1 MSIET
6 VLHNDFNCNPNS
18 ILQYDNFRQI
28 YKISDEIVMD
38 GEKGSPCFLG
48 NPSDAPWG
56 ANLCDTNVSVCLEKW
71 AGPNAGTIENF
82 NSSID
87 TCI

>member
-1 MSIET
+1 
-6 VLHNDFNCNPNS
+6 
-18 ILQYDNFRQI
+18 
-28 YKISDEIVMD
+28 MD

-71 AGPNAGTIENF
+71 AGPNAGLIETIVQKSFSLYHRQE
-82 NSSID
+82 SPLL
-87 TCI
+87 TTLG

>member
-1 MSIET
+1 
-6 VLHNDFNCNPNS
+6 
-18 ILQYDNFRQI
+18 
-28 YKISDEIVMD
+28 MD

>member
-1 MSIET
+1 
-6 VLHNDFNCNPNS
+6 
-18 ILQYDNFRQI
+18 
-28 YKISDEIVMD
+28 MD

-71 AGPNAGTIENF
+71 AGPNAGLIETIAQKSLSLYHRQE
-82 NSSID
+82 
-87 TCI
+87 

>member
-6 VLHNDFNCNPNS
+6 FLNNVKVKPTLYIET
-18 ILQYDNFRQI
+18 ILD
-28 YKISDEIVMD
+28 DIVMD

-71 AGPNAGTIENF
+71 AGPNAGLIAIARKSFSLYHCQE
-82 NSSID
+82 
-87 TCI
+87 

>member
-1 MSIET
+1 MLLIVT
-6 VLHNDFNCNPNS
+6 LTPFY
-18 ILQYDNFRQI
+18 ILYYDNFTSLI
-28 YKISDEIVMD
+28 ILDEIVMD

-71 AGPNAGTIENF
+71 AGPNAGMIENI
-82 NSSID
+82 NSSIYP
-87 TCI
+87 CC

>member
-1 MSIET
+1 M
-6 VLHNDFNCNPNS
+6 
-18 ILQYDNFRQI
+18 ILIVTLTPFYNMTI
-28 YKISDEIVMD
+28 LDEIVMD

>member
-1 MSIET
+1 
-6 VLHNDFNCNPNS
+6 
-18 ILQYDNFRQI
+18 
-28 YKISDEIVMD
+28 MD

-71 AGPNAGTIENF
+71 AGPNAGRFNF
-82 NSSID
+82 LDAREGTPRNVKYITSFMCQKTSY
-87 TCI
+87 C

>member
-1 MSIET
+1 MSIEIIPD
-6 VLHNDFNCNPNS
+6 L
-18 ILQYDNFRQI
+18 DNF
-28 YKISDEIVMD
+28 ISMTLLDEIVMD

-71 AGPNAGTIENF
+71 AGPNAGMKKNSTKHIEKPLNF
-82 NSSID
+82 SL
-87 TCI
+87 CQFQE

>member
-1 MSIET
+1 M
-6 VLHNDFNCNPNS
+6 
-18 ILQYDNFRQI
+18 ILVVTLTPFYNMTI
-28 YKISDEIVMD
+28 LDEIVMD

-71 AGPNAGTIENF
+71 AGPNAGTIKNF

-87 TCI
+87 T

>member
-1 MSIET
+1 
-6 VLHNDFNCNPNS
+6 
-18 ILQYDNFRQI
+18 
-28 YKISDEIVMD
+28 MD

-71 AGPNAGTIENF
+71 AGPNAGRF
-82 NSSID
+82 NSRKNKFFR
-87 TCI
+87 CEGRNP

>member
-1 MSIET
+1 
-6 VLHNDFNCNPNS
+6 
-18 ILQYDNFRQI
+18 
-28 YKISDEIVMD
+28 MD

-71 AGPNAGTIENF
+71 AGPNAGLIETIAQKVCHCTTDRNNLF
-82 NSSID
+82 
-87 TCI
+87 